1 MIAANAAR
9 ASRYHYRSAP
19 HTPDPFSYMLR
30 SADSRRRATL
40 AYVAPFLAFIG
51 IMAIERV
58 TPLPPQWLYL
68 ARFLIVTALIG
79 ALSWPYLSFRPS
91 APLASIAI
99 GVAVFVIWVAPDVL
113 FGDNYRHHWLFEN
126 SITGSAASSLA
137 LHLKANIGFM
147 LLRSV
152 SSAILIPI
160 LEELFWRGWMMRWL
174 IEKDFL
180 SVPLGKYVPSAF
192 WIVALLFA
200 SEHGPYWEVGLAAGI
215 VYNWWIVR
223 TRNLADCILAHG
235 ITNAVLC
242 VYVLA
247 TGQWQYWL

>member
-1 MIAANAAR
+1 MIAANAVR
-9 ASRYHYRSAP
+9 ASRYHYRSVP
-19 HTPDPFSYMLR
+19 NTPDPLSYMLH
-30 SADSRRRATL
+30 STDSRRRATL

-51 IMAIERV
+51 IMAVERMI
-58 TPLPPQWLYL
+58 PLPPQWLYL
-68 ARFLIVTALIG
+68 VRFLIVSTLIG

-113 FGDNYRHHWLFEN
+113 FGESYRHYWIFQN
-126 SITGSAASSLA
+126 SITGAAASSLA
-137 LHLKANIGFM
+137 PHLKTNIAFM
-147 LLRSV
+147 LLRST
-152 SSAILIPI
+152 SSAIMIPI

-174 IEKDFL
+174 IDKDFL

-192 WIVALLFA
+192 WIVVLLFA

-235 ITNAVLC
+235 ITNAVLG

>member
-1 MIAANAAR
+1 
-9 ASRYHYRSAP
+9 
-19 HTPDPFSYMLR
+19 MLR

-51 IMAIERV
+51 IMAVERV
-58 TPLPPQWLYL
+58 IPLPPQWLYL

-91 APLASIAI
+91 APSASIAI
-99 GVAVFVIWVAPDVL
+99 GVAVFVIWVAPDVI
-113 FGDNYRHHWLFEN
+113 FGAGYRHHWLFEN
-126 SITGSAASSLA
+126 SITGAAASSLA
-137 LHLKANIGFM
+137 PHLKVNIAFM

-174 IEKDFL
+174 IDKDFL

-215 VYNWWIVR
+215 IYNWWIVR

-235 ITNAVLC
+235 VTNAVLC
-242 VYVLA
+242 VYVLF

>member
-1 MIAANAAR
+1 M
-9 ASRYHYRSAP
+9 P
-19 HTPDPFSYMLR
+19 H

-40 AYVAPFLAFIG
+40 AYVAPFLAFLG
-51 IMAIERV
+51 IMAVERLI
-58 TPLPPQWLYL
+58 PLPPQWLYPV
-68 ARFLIVTALIG
+68 RFLIVTALIG

-113 FGDNYRHHWLFEN
+113 FGDGYRHHWLFEN
-126 SITGSAASSLA
+126 SVTGAAASSLA
-137 LHLKANIGFM
+137 PHLKANIAFM
-147 LLRSV
+147 LLRSI

-174 IEKDFL
+174 IDKDFL

-235 ITNAVLC
+235 VTNAVLC
-242 VYVLA
+242 AYVLA